1 MELEYNEVNEG
12 ASSSSTTA
20 AAETTT
26 TTRIE
31 DEPTIVTSNADD
43 EVVPDKL
50 ELIDFL
56 CSSCDLHEKCHY
68 FGRTPP
74 FANQIEFF
82 EDCYVMK
89 DPFSKQPT
97 KLISRSDY
105 FLVLGSECSSCKKVV
120 CKDIECSIYYKLSYC
135 LTCAKEN
142 IKQFPIE
149 VQGKISKALQKIK
162 ISQASQKN
170 KLN

>member
-1 MELEYNEVNEG
+1 MELEYNKVNEG
-12 ASSSSTTA
+12 ASTSSTTIA
-20 AAETTT
+20 TTG
-26 TTRIE
+26 IE
-31 DEPTIVTSNADD
+31 DEPSTVTSNADD
-43 EVVPDKL
+43 EVVPEKL

-56 CSSCDLHEKCHY
+56 CSSCNMHEKCHY

-89 DPFSKQPT
+89 DPFSNQPT
-97 KLISRSDY
+97 KLISKSDY

-149 VQGKISKALQKIK
+149 VQGKISKAVQKKK
-162 ISQASQKN
+162 ISKESQKN